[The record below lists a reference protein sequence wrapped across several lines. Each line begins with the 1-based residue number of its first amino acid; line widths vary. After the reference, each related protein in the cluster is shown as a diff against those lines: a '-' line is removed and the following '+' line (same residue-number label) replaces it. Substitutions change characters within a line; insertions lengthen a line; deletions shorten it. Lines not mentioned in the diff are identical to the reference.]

1 MSLHAFVSLP
11 PCRLFIISA
20 SSFCLRLGSP
30 ALSHAFSLPLPL
42 FPRIF
47 AFVFPASFSSSLSH
61 AFLLVFPS
69 IFFALFPAASL
80 SSLRLT
86 SFCRPSPP
94 PASSLSAFPCHRL
107 AASTSTPVSSPLRFP
122 TPSGK
127 SLFATTRAFPLTGI
141 LFVLFLVR
149 GLRCGVCSSPA
160 AGRGGLPPLLGIKSI
175 YIGVNAIFCKKCV
188 FSMKKIGKCLQ
199 IQKKSLPLHPHLRN
213 NGSYKV

>member
-94 PASSLSAFPCHRL
+94 RIFPLRFSMPSPCRLYIYPCVLSSSLSHALREKSLCYDSGF
-107 AASTSTPVSSPLRFP
+107 SSDRDSFCLV
-122 TPSGK
+122 SGK
-127 SLFATTRAFPLTGI
+127 GASLRC
-141 LFVLFLVR
+141 VLFS
-149 GLRCGVCSSPA
+149 CG
-160 AGRGGLPPLLGIKSI
+160 RQGGLPPLLGIKSI

>member
-1 MSLHAFVSLP
+1 MGAGVFLSLPGLRSGASRFSGPHDGRCRACVWMSLHAFVSLP

-149 GLRCGVCSSPA
+149 GLR
-160 AGRGGLPPLLGIKSI
+160 
-175 YIGVNAIFCKKCV
+175 
-188 FSMKKIGKCLQ
+188 
-199 IQKKSLPLHPHLRN
+199 
-213 NGSYKV
+213 

>member
-47 AFVFPASFSSSLSH
+47 
-61 AFLLVFPS
+61 FLLAFPCLPTRLPQHLLRTFPRCLL
-69 IFFALFPAASL
+69 IFLAS
-80 SSLRLT
+80 
-86 SFCRPSPP
+86 SFFLPPQPP

-149 GLRCGVCSSPA
+149 GASLRCVLFSC
-160 AGRGGLPPLLGIKSI
+160 GRQGGLPPLLGIKSI
-175 YIGVNAIFCKKCV
+175 HIGVNAIFCKKCV

>member
-80 SSLRLT
+80 SSLRLP
-86 SFCRPSPP
+86 SFCRPSP

-149 GLRCGVCSSPA
+149 GASLRCVLFSC
-160 AGRGGLPPLLGIKSI
+160 GRQGGLPPLLGIKSI
-175 YIGVNAIFCKKCV
+175 HIGVNAIFCKKCV

>member
-61 AFLLVFPS
+61 AFLLVLPS

-80 SSLRLT
+80 SSLRLPP
-86 SFCRPSPP
+86 FCRPP
-94 PASSLSAFPCHRL
+94 PASFLSAFPRLLL

-122 TPSGK
+122 SPSGNS
-127 SLFATTRAFPLTGI
+127 SLLRLGAFSLTGI
-141 LFVLFLVR
+141 LFVLFQVR
-149 GLRCGVCSSPA
+149 GFVEVRALLLRQ
-160 AGRGGLPPLLGIKSI
+160 AGGGCLPLLGIKSI
-175 YIGVNAIFCKKCV
+175 YIGVNAIFCEKCI
-188 FSMKKIGKCLQ
+188 FSMKKSGNACRF
-199 IQKKSLPLHPHLRN
+199 KKSPYLCIRI
-213 NGSYKV
+213 